1 MSTKITVGYIQKL
14 PEFSGMRL
22 IAGDGGLGNAI
33 SSCTI
38 LDYEYEKS
46 VKSKYTYIH
55 FSEGQFIITSF
66 LYAKDNEFLVLDAVK
81 RLVERGCSGLAI
93 RNVFRVPISGSVIR
107 YADSK
112 CFPIFILKDVSIYF
126 EDIIRIISNLV
137 ARNESIRCMET
148 YVDRLLRQSLNQ
160 DEILNTL
167 LQINPSF
174 CTEFC
179 VLYFIHK
186 DPLTF
191 DQVVEITDLLSPLTT
206 SYDSM
211 FCYKNGVML
220 IQSKELFKPAT
231 VEEIAKKYLDAL
243 GTLAPDYYV
252 GISNIH
258 HNLLEIQSA
267 LNECIYAAMLNG
279 NESTAFTAYKSLGVY
294 QLLIPHATEQQ
305 FENYCKQYTS
315 PLIDYDY
322 ENNTKLFLTAQ
333 QYYLCNGDIIAT
345 AASLSQHKNTIR
357 YRIDKISKICNENLT
372 EKSGYEKVSL
382 AFKIYSCRE
391 ILNRFRNLINAEAQ
405 LLQGG
410 THENRHLRLQG
421 YVGEQRSE
429 L

>member
-22 IAGDGGLGNAI
+22 IAGEGGLGNAV

-55 FSEGQFIITSF
+55 FQENQFIITSF

-93 RNVFRVPISGSVIR
+93 RNVFRLPIPGSVIR

-126 EDIIRIISNLV
+126 EDIIRIISDLV
-137 ARNESIRCMET
+137 HRNESIRCMEP
-148 YVDRLLRQSLNQ
+148 YVDRLLRLPLNH

-179 VLYFIHK
+179 VLYLIHK

-191 DQVVEITDLLSPLTT
+191 DQVVRVTDLLDPLMTN
-206 SYDSM
+206 YDSM
-211 FCYKNGVML
+211 FCYKNGIML
-220 IQSKELFKPAT
+220 IQSKELFKSAT
-231 VEEIAKKYLDAL
+231 VEEIATKCLDAL
-243 GTLAPDYYV
+243 GPLASEYYM

-258 HNLLEIQSA
+258 HHLMEIQSA
-267 LNECIYAAMLNG
+267 LNECIYAAMLNE
-279 NESTAFTAYKSLGVY
+279 NEKTAFTAYKSLGVY
-294 QLLIPHATEQQ
+294 QLLIPHATERE
-305 FENYCKQYTS
+305 FEEYCKRYTS

-333 QYYLCNGDIIAT
+333 QYFFSGGDMIAT
-345 AASLSQHKNTIR
+345 ATALSQHKNTIR
-357 YRIDKISKICNENLT
+357 YRIDKISKICNVDLT
-372 EKSGYEKVSL
+372 EKSGYEKISL
-382 AFKIYSCRE
+382 AFKIYLCRE
-391 ILNRFRNLINAEAQ
+391 ILSRYRNLTDADEHDSS
-405 LLQGG
+405 QGG
-410 THENRHLRLQG
+410 DYENRH
-421 YVGEQRSE
+421 
-429 L
+429 